1 MSGALGRSAFVAA
14 LFAVHPL
21 HVESVAWVTERKD
34 VLSTLFAMLAI
45 WAYVR
50 YVRVPRLTRYVVVV
64 LFSILGL
71 MAKPMLV
78 TLPFVL
84 LLLDLWPLCRL
95 EIGKLR
101 EQSPTAVKLIWEK
114 LPLVVVS
121 IAASIV
127 TIAAQGQG
135 GAVAGTESVPW
146 SLRFTNAP
154 VSYAAYI
161 VTMLWPT
168 RLAALYPFV
177 PLPGWWVGGAVL
189 ALAGI
194 SVLVIRAA
202 RRRQYLVVGWFWY
215 VGTLVPVIGL
225 IQAGYQSRADRFTY
239 VPLIGL
245 FIMVAWGIVDLVGR
259 WRYRGL
265 MLGAAAALV
274 IVACAITARMQ
285 TGYWRSDRAL
295 WEHCLEVTNLNY
307 VAEAKLGK
315 ALADERQA
323 AAAGVHY
330 SAALRINPNIP
341 EVHNELGIL
350 LAEAGKLEEAVGHYR
365 EAVRL
370 KPDYAEA
377 HDNIGVALA
386 SQGRVDEAIRE
397 FQTALKIRPDFMDA
411 RKNLAV
417 ALREREE

>member
-1 MSGALGRSAFVAA
+1 
-14 LFAVHPL
+14 
-21 HVESVAWVTERKD
+21 
-34 VLSTLFAMLAI
+34 
-45 WAYVR
+45 
-50 YVRVPRLTRYVVVV
+50 
-64 LFSILGL
+64 
-71 MAKPMLV
+71 
-78 TLPFVL
+78 
-84 LLLDLWPLCRL
+84 
-95 EIGKLR
+95 
-101 EQSPTAVKLIWEK
+101 
-114 LPLVVVS
+114 
-121 IAASIV
+121 
-127 TIAAQGQG
+127 
-135 GAVAGTESVPW
+135 
-146 SLRFTNAP
+146 
-154 VSYAAYI
+154 
-161 VTMLWPT
+161 
-168 RLAALYPFV
+168 
-177 PLPGWWVGGAVL
+177 
-189 ALAGI
+189 
-194 SVLVIRAA
+194 VLVIRAA
-202 RRRQYLVVGWFWY
+202 RRRPYLVVGWFWY
-215 VGTLVPVIGL
+215 AGTLVPVIGL

-245 FIMVAWGIVDLVGR
+245 FIMAVWGIVDLVGR
-259 WRYRGL
+259 RRYRGL

-274 IVACAITARMQ
+274 IVAYAITARMQ

-315 ALADERQA
+315 LGKALADERQA

-330 SAALRINPNIP
+330 SAALRLNPNIP

-417 ALREREE
+417 ALREREQ